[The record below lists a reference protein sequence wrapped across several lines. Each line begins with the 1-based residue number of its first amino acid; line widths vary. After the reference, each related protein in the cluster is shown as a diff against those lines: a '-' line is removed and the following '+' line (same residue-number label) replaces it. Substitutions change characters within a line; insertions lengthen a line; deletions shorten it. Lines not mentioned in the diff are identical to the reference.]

1 MTTTPDAQ
9 IQRAHN
15 FWLLTRE
22 SRRDFNNTKQ
32 SATSILRQT
41 ADRSERFWNAM
52 HKKMVAANK
61 LIPGGCDEDFAA
73 PEPARSRDCEDGT
86 TRMNTTTLASND
98 QVSSYYG
105 TSKSKSIDSSGKYNH
120 EHARLL
126 VEIEEL
132 KKQILELDE
141 TADKARMFIHDG
153 AIRATE
159 DLARYHAVMS
169 ALAPCEVEMLL
180 EMNEAAI
187 GGEGGDGGGAGGG
200 DAEPDPDAMQL
211 D

>member
-1 MTTTPDAQ
+1 
-9 IQRAHN
+9 
-15 FWLLTRE
+15 
-22 SRRDFNNTKQ
+22 
-32 SATSILRQT
+32 
-41 ADRSERFWNAM
+41 M

-169 ALAPCEVEMLL
+169 ALAPYEVEMLL

-200 DAEPDPDAMQL
+200 DAELDPDAMQL